1 MSAKPP
7 SAEEP
12 LPTEDLII
20 ETLEELGEPTQPITL
35 DEDRRR
41 ARERLRTLQD
51 ALGADTEPSGAER
64 ARMLVEIGELRESG
78 NQDHAGAQAA
88 WEEAA
93 RLGSV
98 DALERMAERLERD
111 ADRAFEALALRRRVV
126 EADPGRVESLR
137 ALQRIYAD

>member
-12 LPTEDLII
+12 FPTEELIV

-41 ARERLRTLQD
+41 ARERLRALQD
-51 ALGADTEPSGAER
+51 RLGGEPGPTGAER
-64 ARMLVEIGELRESG
+64 ARMLVEVGELRAQG
-78 NQDHAGAQAA
+78 NQDRAGAQAA

-98 DALERMAERLERD
+98 DALERLAEALER
-111 ADRAFEALALRRRVV
+111 
-126 EADPGRVESLR
+126 
-137 ALQRIYAD
+137 